1 MYSFYS
7 IEVFSINEGQ
17 LRDIIHIVAKITLV
31 TGRGGGAWAGLSI
44 CKMGTFLYPLGSNYA
59 N

>member
-7 IEVFSINEGQ
+7 IEVFSIIEGQ

-44 CKMGTFLYPLGSNYA
+44 YKMGTFFISPWQ
-59 N
+59 